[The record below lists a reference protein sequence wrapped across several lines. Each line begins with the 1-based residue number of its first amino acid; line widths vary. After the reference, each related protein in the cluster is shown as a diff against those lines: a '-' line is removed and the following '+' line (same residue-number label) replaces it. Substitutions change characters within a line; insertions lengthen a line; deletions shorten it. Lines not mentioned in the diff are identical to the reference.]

1 MTKKIN
7 AQEGNQV
14 TATASERINEVLDQK
29 MRKAILEKVEDST
42 LVMMVDHNMKDCG
55 WSAKYEDY
63 NGQRYRMN
71 LHWWHKDDSKDGDIM
86 LTIVVEHKVG
96 ARYQQV
102 GDPIEVKSDYKEN
115 AGIVLSA
122 IVTASDLALDK
133 GTTED
138 VTRIDSEWGQM
149 MDLTLITKE
158 EDGHTIAKVRANC
171 GGEITESGWC
181 TVHDIMTREEMALE
195 VLLTEWVNSEV
206 MRSGR

>member
-1 MTKKIN
+1 MSKKSN
-7 AQEGNQV
+7 TQEGNQV

-29 MRKAILEKVEDST
+29 MRKAIIEKVEDST
-42 LVMMVDHNMKDCG
+42 LVMEVDRNMEDYSCC
-55 WSAKYEDY
+55 AKYEDY

-71 LHWWHKDDSKDGDIM
+71 VRFWYKDGDLM
-86 LTIVVEHKVG
+86 MTITIKHKVG
-96 ARYQQV
+96 AKYQQV

-122 IVTASDLALDK
+122 IVTAADLTVDK

-149 MDLTLITKE
+149 MDLTLITKKE
-158 EDGHTIAKVRANC
+158 GNHTIAKVRANC
-171 GGEITESGWC
+171 GHEITETGWC

-195 VLLTEWVNSEV
+195 VMLTCWVNSEV
-206 MRSGR
+206 MGRTGSK